1 MLLTKLAHMADDSV
15 GSAGG
20 RKNPLVMSGDVADV
34 ADIDDDDD
42 DADDDIRLVS
52 EPFFLKLCSFS
63 TKKWMSSEVIPFS
76 CKRLFSWS

>member
-1 MLLTKLAHMADDSV
+1 MIEDSV

-34 ADIDDDDD
+34 ANIDDDDD
-42 DADDDIRLVS
+42 DDDDDIRLGRD
-52 EPFFLKLCSFS
+52 PFFLRLCSFS

-76 CKRLFSWS
+76 CKKWTSSVFYPISAY